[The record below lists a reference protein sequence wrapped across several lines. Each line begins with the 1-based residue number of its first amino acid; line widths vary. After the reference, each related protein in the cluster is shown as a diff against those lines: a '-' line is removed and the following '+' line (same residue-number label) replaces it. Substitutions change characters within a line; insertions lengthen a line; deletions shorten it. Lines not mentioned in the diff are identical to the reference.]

1 MLLLLETDLKVVGEL
16 LFGSGTLLLDVK
28 QLPVIGQHDHQ
39 LVGVTQTQVRQ
50 HRGVLQVFSPLL
62 IGKKS
67 LAEGK
72 GEHEDEKLSEK
83 KSTLACFA
91 QLCNKFKHQKH
102 VAKVYRFVDLSQSNT
117 AL

>member
-1 MLLLLETDLKVVGEL
+1 M
-16 LFGSGTLLLDVK
+16 
-28 QLPVIGQHDHQ
+28 IGQHDHQ

-72 GEHEDEKLSEK
+72 GEHVRTRSFLKKNPHWHVLHSFVTNSNIRNMWLKFIVLSICHK
-83 KSTLACFA
+83 VI
-91 QLCNKFKHQKH
+91 QLYNKVVIEGQGRTK
-102 VAKVYRFVDLSQSNT
+102 YIRPGS
-117 AL
+117 